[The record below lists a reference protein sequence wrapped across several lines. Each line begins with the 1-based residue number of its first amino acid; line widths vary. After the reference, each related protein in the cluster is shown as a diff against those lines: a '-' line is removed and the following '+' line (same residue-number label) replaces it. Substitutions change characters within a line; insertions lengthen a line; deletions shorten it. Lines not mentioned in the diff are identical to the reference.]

1 MFAPIFWDRGD
12 GITPT
17 LSLYLPEINPHNNP
31 IVGAANM
38 QEMPR
43 FSKAPRPPDGFIKG
57 AYWPGACLLPIAR
70 PGDGML
76 GIFPNFPVLG
86 KLIRQA
92 REMSRFGEKLGIFP
106 NIPHVGILIRR
117 PWEMLRNVGKH
128 PISCQQY
135 HRLLLSSGFFKLPQ
149 KIFRSQCWQCWKRR
163 RRSRKFYVSA
173 EENRYPLPAR
183 SDRSI
188 VGIVTLLPAPANPH
202 LRQNTFPDT
211 EAKYAYSEFSSL
223 NCDPTH

>member
-1 MFAPIFWDRGD
+1 
-12 GITPT
+12 
-17 LSLYLPEINPHNNP
+17 
-31 IVGAANM
+31 M

-57 AYWPGACLLPIAR
+57 AYWPGACLLPIAYCLLPIAR

-117 PWEMLRNVGKH
+117 P
-128 PISCQQY
+128 
-135 HRLLLSSGFFKLPQ
+135 
-149 KIFRSQCWQCWKRR
+149 
-163 RRSRKFYVSA
+163 
-173 EENRYPLPAR
+173 
-183 SDRSI
+183 
-188 VGIVTLLPAPANPH
+188 
-202 LRQNTFPDT
+202 
-211 EAKYAYSEFSSL
+211 
-223 NCDPTH
+223 

>member
-57 AYWPGACLLPIAR
+57 AYWPGACLAPIAR

-106 NIPHVGILIRR
+106 NIPHVGILIRAA
-117 PWEMLRNVGKH
+117 LRNAEK
-128 PISCQQY
+128 
-135 HRLLLSSGFFKLPQ
+135 
-149 KIFRSQCWQCWKRR
+149 CWQT
-163 RRSRKFYVSA
+163 
-173 EENRYPLPAR
+173 
-183 SDRSI
+183 SDQLSTI
-188 VGIVTLLPAPANPH
+188 SSTP
-202 LRQNTFPDT
+202 TFL
-211 EAKYAYSEFSSL
+211 SFF
-223 NCDPTH
+223 